1 MRKAAY
7 VTVLFAVAMTVMRCG
22 DFLDQEPQALL
33 HSKTFFTTEENAVM
47 AVNAIYDKLNKR
59 YTSNRSLWVMNDV
72 STPDTET
79 LSAEAPISIIDNF
92 TFGTT
97 SEDID
102 HLWIECYEA
111 IARANLAIRYI
122 PEMSMEENTKS
133 RLVGEA
139 RFLRGWFYFILVT
152 TYGQVPLVME
162 PIDPRDKKALIQD
175 KASFDDIYEAIQS
188 DFRYAEVVLPWKYDE
203 GNTGR
208 VTKGAA
214 KAYLAKAYLF
224 SEMWAEAAMKADEL
238 IHEAESNGTYELLA
252 SFRDATWI
260 KNSKESIFEMQSIA
274 GTGGWEDENEGNS
287 ITAWHR
293 PTCIGG
299 WGLHFG
305 TQNLADAFES
315 GDPRKHYTLLAQGE
329 YYNGQLLPDGCLPP
343 NSFALLKLMGDPA
356 FGDGMNANAAQ
367 NFCFMRLAEVYL
379 MKAEAAAEDNN
390 LVEAA
395 LALEKVRSRARND
408 ALAEPDALPVLTG
421 LSQDDLIEAI
431 RHERRVELASEMKRF
446 PDLRRWGILAEVN
459 QADGKP
465 FVVGKHEY
473 FPIPQTQID
482 LSEGNLE
489 QNDGY

>member
-1 MRKAAY
+1 MRTSTNKVVFLLLLMG
-7 VTVLFAVAMTVMRCG
+7 VTSCA
-22 DFLDQEPQALL
+22 DFLDHDPQTVL

-59 YTSNRSLWVMNDV
+59 YTSNRSLWVMHDV
-72 STPDTET
+72 STPDTQT
-79 LSAEAPISIIDNF
+79 LSAEAPISVIDNF

-111 IARANLAIRYI
+111 IARANLSIKYI
-122 PEMSMEENTKS
+122 PGIAMDENTRA

-152 TYGQVPLVME
+152 TYGEVPLVTA
-162 PIDPRDKKALIQD
+162 PIDPGDKKALTQN
-175 KASFDDIYEAIQS
+175 KTSFEKIYDLIQS
-188 DFRYAEVVLPWKYDE
+188 DFSYAEEVLPWKYDE

-208 VTKGAA
+208 ATKGAA
-214 KAYLAKAYLF
+214 MAYLAKTYLF
-224 SEMWAEAAMKADEL
+224 REMWSEAAQKAGEL
-238 IHEAESNGTYELLA
+238 IHEAEANGTYTLLS
-252 SFRDATWI
+252 SFREATWA

-274 GTGGWEDENEGNS
+274 GTSGWEDENEGNS

-293 PTCIGG
+293 PTCISG

-305 TQNLADAFES
+305 TQDLADAFEE
-315 GDPRKHYTLLAQGE
+315 GDPRKQYTLLAPGE
-329 YYNGQLLPDGCLPP
+329 YYDGKALPEGCLPP

-367 NFCFMRLAEVYL
+367 NYCFMRLAEVYL
-379 MKAEAAAEDNN
+379 MKAEAEAENNNLAAAEG
-390 LVEAA
+390 
-395 LALEKVRSRARND
+395 ALEKVRSRARND
-408 ALAEPDALPVLTG
+408 VMAAPGALPVISG
-421 LSQDDLIEAI
+421 LNQEDLIEVI

-459 QADGKP
+459 QSDGKP
-465 FVVGKHEY
+465 FVEGKHEY
-473 FPIPQTQID
+473 FPIPQGQID
-482 LSEGNLE
+482 LSEGNLD
-489 QNDGY
+489 QNPGY